1 MSKRFS
7 TADVAAHKT
16 ADDLYIIVD
25 EDVYDLT
32 KFADEHPGGKKSM
45 CEFVYHIVFSLK
57 ADSPHPRR
65 WQGCVEAILEVP
77 QREHSQEVPETA
89 ASRVVRHESC
99 TSHTPSNSSSPE
111 EGDC

>member
-1 MSKRFS
+1 MPNTGRLYIHFVLRPPLSCDCVFILYHTVVSCAITSSFPIKMSKRFS

-45 CEFVYHIVFSLK
+45 I
-57 ADSPHPRR
+57 
-65 WQGCVEAILEVP
+65 
-77 QREHSQEVPETA
+77 SQ
-89 ASRVVRHESC
+89 SR
-99 TSHTPSNSSSPE
+99 
-111 EGDC
+111 G

>member
-45 CEFVYHIVFSLK
+45 CDSTYNRENMLTE
-57 ADSPHPRR
+57 DSPDSRR
-65 WQGCVEAILEVP
+65 WQRCFEAVLEVP
-77 QREHSQEVPETA
+77 Q
-89 ASRVVRHESC
+89 
-99 TSHTPSNSSSPE
+99 
-111 EGDC
+111 

>member
-45 CEFVYHIVFSLK
+45 YDPTYSILNLLTGCSP
-57 ADSPHPRR
+57 DSRR
-65 WQGCVEAILEVP
+65 WQGCVEAVLEVP
-77 QREHSQEVPETA
+77 
-89 ASRVVRHESC
+89 
-99 TSHTPSNSSSPE
+99 
-111 EGDC
+111 